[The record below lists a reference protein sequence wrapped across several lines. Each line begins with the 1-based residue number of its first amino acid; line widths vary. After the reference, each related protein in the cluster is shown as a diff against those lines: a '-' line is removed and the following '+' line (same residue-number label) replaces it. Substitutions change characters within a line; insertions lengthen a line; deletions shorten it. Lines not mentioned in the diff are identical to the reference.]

1 MVNKL
6 IQSGLSYP
14 ILAQCSIISIPP
26 ENVRTPKVSWHF
38 QGVGIEMEP
47 WTEISLELAI
57 IESFYK
63 GFWELNFLKMCR
75 YI

>member
-6 IQSGLSYP
+6 IQSGLSYT

-47 WTEISLELAI
+47 WAELTI